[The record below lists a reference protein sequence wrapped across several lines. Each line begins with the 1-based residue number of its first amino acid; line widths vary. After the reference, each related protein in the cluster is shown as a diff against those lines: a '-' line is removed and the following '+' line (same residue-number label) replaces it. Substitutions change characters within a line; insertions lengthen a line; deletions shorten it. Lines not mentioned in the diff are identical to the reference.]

1 MSGIKSEQLEPLVID
16 ALEELKGVD
25 ILSLDVAEASGF
37 TDHMVIVTGTSR
49 RHVKSLADNLLRRC
63 REVGVRPL
71 GVEGEEVADWVLVDL
86 GDAVV
91 HIMSPEARD
100 FYNLEK
106 LWGLGRHDAAS
117 GPAGNAP

>member
-1 MSGIKSEQLEPLVID
+1 MQSDQLETLVVN
-16 ALEELKGVD
+16 ALEELKGVE
-25 ILSLDVAEASGF
+25 ILSLDVADISGF
-37 TDHMVIVTGTSR
+37 TDHMIIATGTSR

-71 GVEGEEVADWVLVDL
+71 GVEGEEAAEWVLVDL

-91 HIMSPEARD
+91 HIMSPDTRR

-106 LWGLGRHDAAS
+106 LWDLGQRVGDRTRVRS
-117 GPAGNAP
+117 PS